1 MNSNNPFT
9 GITPQASKK
18 DFSVAEILFKYLNY
32 LPLFIFCIVAA
43 LSIVQVYIR
52 YKVPVYKASM
62 QVLVAEDQVSQKSQQ
77 QQDLVAQA
85 ISGVRTINLENE
97 MEFLK
102 SRNLLE
108 KVVQKGN
115 YNVYYYKEGTIKLSD
130 SYINTPF
137 TCKFTFIADSNQQIQ
152 LKIKNL
158 NNEGGDLEYSG
169 VKSRFKWNDTIK
181 NAQLTCILT
190 KNSNSFDTEKSP
202 YTITYNPI
210 GWTIGEFQGGLSV
223 APLKPKSS
231 ILVINLFGQNRKKIE
246 DFLDDLLDEL
256 ILKDVQ
262 QKKEAS
268 NNTLKFIDE
277 RLKILAKELGIIES
291 DFLNFRK
298 NRRFV
303 DVTSEYGYYQSR
315 VIESEKGLDAWNL
328 EIQII
333 QLIQEYLTSEKPN
346 QKNKLIPSNLS
357 ITDGTFSGMIGNY
370 NALQLRKQALEPN
383 VKADNFLIIDLN
395 NQIKELKTNIL
406 AAAANVIKA
415 NQLKIK
421 NFQDR
426 KNDDLGK
433 LTLLPDQ
440 EKELQEINRQ
450 KAAKEKLFNY
460 LLQRSEETS
469 ISSIS
474 TASNYRKLDPAGSS
488 PVPVGTPDSQL
499 YLVALA
505 IGFVIPLIFVYLLD
519 LFNNKINQRKDVTE
533 NCTIPIIAEIS
544 FVASVQNM
552 LIGSSRSLVSE
563 QFRVFRSNLE
573 FLLPKNQNEVSGKT
587 ILLTSSMSGEGK
599 SFISLN
605 LATVIS
611 LSGKKVALLEFDL
624 RKLNSMSIPELD
636 GGESI
641 GISNYLMGQ
650 VEDPSTLY
658 KVLPKY
664 PNLHIYRTG
673 PLPYNP
679 AELMIGSQM
688 DNFFSYLKTKYDY
701 IVVDSAPIG
710 LVSDPYALANFSD
723 AVIYVVRQGF
733 TYKQQ
738 LETIN
743 ELKETQKLKN
753 MSLVVND
760 VKLSQRYGYYGYGY
774 GRRADVY
781 SNSRKNYYFDSSEK
795 EIWWRRILNKINK
808 K

>member
-1 MNSNNPFT
+1 
-9 GITPQASKK
+9 
-18 DFSVAEILFKYLNY
+18 
-32 LPLFIFCIVAA
+32 
-43 LSIVQVYIR
+43 
-52 YKVPVYKASM
+52 
-62 QVLVAEDQVSQKSQQ
+62 
-77 QQDLVAQA
+77 
-85 ISGVRTINLENE
+85 
-97 MEFLK
+97 
-102 SRNLLE
+102 
-108 KVVQKGN
+108 
-115 YNVYYYKEGTIKLSD
+115 
-130 SYINTPF
+130 
-137 TCKFTFIADSNQQIQ
+137 
-152 LKIKNL
+152 
-158 NNEGGDLEYSG
+158 
-169 VKSRFKWNDTIK
+169 
-181 NAQLTCILT
+181 
-190 KNSNSFDTEKSP
+190 
-202 YTITYNPI
+202 
-210 GWTIGEFQGGLSV
+210 
-223 APLKPKSS
+223 
-231 ILVINLFGQNRKKIE
+231 
-246 DFLDDLLDEL
+246 
-256 ILKDVQ
+256 
-262 QKKEAS
+262 
-268 NNTLKFIDE
+268 
-277 RLKILAKELGIIES
+277 
-291 DFLNFRK
+291 
-298 NRRFV
+298 
-303 DVTSEYGYYQSR
+303 
-315 VIESEKGLDAWNL
+315 
-328 EIQII
+328 
-333 QLIQEYLTSEKPN
+333 
-346 QKNKLIPSNLS
+346 
-357 ITDGTFSGMIGNY
+357 
-370 NALQLRKQALEPN
+370 
-383 VKADNFLIIDLN
+383 
-395 NQIKELKTNIL
+395 
-406 AAAANVIKA
+406 
-415 NQLKIK
+415 
-421 NFQDR
+421 
-426 KNDDLGK
+426 
-433 LTLLPDQ
+433 
-440 EKELQEINRQ
+440 
-450 KAAKEKLFNY
+450 
-460 LLQRSEETS
+460 
-469 ISSIS
+469 
-474 TASNYRKLDPAGSS
+474 LDPAGSS

-573 FLLPKNQNEVSGKT
+573 FLLPKNQNEILGKT
-587 ILLTSSMSGEGK
+587 ILITSSMSGEGK

-605 LATVIS
+605 LSTVIS

-624 RKLNSMSIPELD
+624 RKLNSISIPELD

-688 DNFFSYLKTKYDY
+688 DNFFSYLKSNYDY

-723 AVIYVVRQGF
+723 AVIYVVRQRF

-774 GRRADVY
+774 RYGYGRRADVY